1 MPLRVGLI
9 YNEPIPD
16 RYDTMGEAE
25 AIADVLEEVKAV
37 EAALDELGYQVCKI
51 GLVPPLE
58 EVRRIVQGMEVD
70 VYFNLFE
77 GFSGCPETEAM
88 VAGMLAATGR
98 PYTGSQ
104 ACTLSLALDKVKTK
118 DLLVA
123 AGIKTPPYQL
133 MRVDEANRFE
143 LKFPCIVK
151 PVGEDASHGLT
162 AESVVVDHESLARQL
177 SIICTNYGG
186 VALVEEFI
194 DGRELSATIMG
205 NHTPRVLSM
214 SEIVYNL
221 PPGLPPLLTFG
232 AKWTLDDVYFLNTD
246 PVCPAQ
252 IDQVL
257 WDHVAATSLRAYR
270 LTGCHGYARVDT
282 RLGTDGKAYVLEVN
296 PNPDI
301 SYTAGAA
308 RQAAAIGLTY
318 AQFIDKIIGL
328 AMSKDE
334 GQSSC

>member
-1 MPLRVGLI
+1 MSLKVGLV

-37 EAALDELGYQVCKI
+37 EVALNELGHQVAKV

-58 EVRRIVQGMEVD
+58 EVRCIVQGLDVD

-77 GFSGCPETEAM
+77 GFAGCPETEAM
-88 VAGMLAATGR
+88 VAGMLAVTGR
-98 PYTGSQ
+98 PYTGSYP
-104 ACTLSLALDKVKTK
+104 CTLSLALDKAKTK
-118 DLLVA
+118 EMLMA
-123 AGIKTPPYQL
+123 AGVKTPPYQL
-133 MRVDEANRFE
+133 LRAGEADRLTLN
-143 LKFPCIVK
+143 FPCIVK

-162 AESVVVDHESLARQL
+162 AESVVTDRDGLARQL
-177 SIICTNYGG
+177 ARVCASYGG
-186 VALVEEFI
+186 AALVEEFI

-205 NHTPRVLSM
+205 NHALRVLSV

-252 IDQVL
+252 IEQALWDQV
-257 WDHVAATSLRAYR
+257 AEISLKAYR
-270 LTGCHGYARVDT
+270 LVGCRGYARVDT
-282 RLGTDGKAYVLEVN
+282 RLGAGGEAYVLEVN

-308 RQAAAIGLTY
+308 RQAEAIGLTY
-318 AQFIDKIIGL
+318 SQFIDKIIAL
-328 AMSKDE
+328 AMSGD
-334 GQSSC
+334 SS

>member
-1 MPLRVGLI
+1 MSLKVGLI

-16 RYDTMGEAE
+16 RYDAMGEAD

-37 EAALDELGYQVCKI
+37 EAALYELGYQVVKK
-51 GLVPPLE
+51 GLVPPIE
-58 EVRRIVQGMEVD
+58 EVRRIVCDLDVD
-70 VYFNLFE
+70 IYFNLFE
-77 GFSGCPETEAM
+77 GFAGRPETEAM
-88 VAGMLAATGR
+88 VAGMLAVTGR

-104 ACTLSLALDKVKTK
+104 PCTLSLALDKVKTK
-118 DLLVA
+118 EMLLA
-123 AGIKTPPYQL
+123 AGVKTPPFQL
-133 MRVDEANRFE
+133 LCTGESNLFE
-143 LKFPCIVK
+143 LNYPCIVK
-151 PVGEDASHGLT
+151 PVSEDASHGLT
-162 AESVVVDHESLARQL
+162 AESVVTDQNGLSCQL
-177 SIICTNYGG
+177 ERVCASYGG
-186 VALVEEFI
+186 MALVEEFI

-205 NHTPRVLSM
+205 NHTPLVLSV
-214 SEIVYNL
+214 SEIVYSL

-252 IDQVL
+252 IDQEL
-257 WDHVAATSLRAYR
+257 WDLVAETSLKAYR

-282 RLGTDGKAYVLEVN
+282 RLGADGDPYVLEVN

-318 AQFIDKIIGL
+318 SQFIDKIITL
-328 AMSKDE
+328 AMSRD
-334 GQSSC
+334 

>member
-1 MPLRVGLI
+1 MSLKVGLI

-16 RYDTMGEAE
+16 RYDTMGEAD
-25 AIADVLEEVKAV
+25 AITDVLEEVKAV
-37 EAALDELGYQVCKI
+37 EAALSELGYQVVKT

-58 EVRRIVQGMEVD
+58 DVRSVVWGLDVD

-77 GFSGCPETEAM
+77 GFAGCPETEAM
-88 VAGMLAATGR
+88 VAGMLAVTGR
-98 PYTGSQ
+98 PYTGSRP
-104 ACTLSLALDKVKTK
+104 CTLSLALDKARTKELLMAAGVKT
-118 DLLVA
+118 
-123 AGIKTPPYQL
+123 PRYQL
-133 MRVDEANRFE
+133 LRRGEEDLFN
-143 LKFPCIVK
+143 LSFPCIVK
-151 PVGEDASHGLT
+151 PVGEDASHGLS
-162 AESVVVDHESLARQL
+162 AESVVSDQL
-177 SIICTNYGG
+177 GLNGQMERICANYGG

-205 NHTPRVLSM
+205 NYAPRVLSV
-214 SEIVYNL
+214 SEIVYSL

-252 IDQVL
+252 VDQAL
-257 WDHVAATSLRAYR
+257 WDHVAETSLKAYR

-282 RLGTDGKAYVLEVN
+282 RLGADGEAYVLEVN

-318 AQFIDKIIGL
+318 PQFIDKIIGL
-328 AMSKDE
+328 ALSKD
-334 GQSSC
+334 

>member
-1 MPLRVGLI
+1 MSLKVGLI

-16 RYDTMGEAE
+16 RYDTMGEAD
-25 AIADVLEEVKAV
+25 AITDVLEEVKAV
-37 EAALDELGYQVCKI
+37 EAALSELGYQVVKT

-58 EVRRIVQGMEVD
+58 DVRSVVWGLDVD

-77 GFSGCPETEAM
+77 GFAGCPETEAM
-88 VAGMLAATGR
+88 VAGMLAVTGR
-98 PYTGSQ
+98 PYTGSRP
-104 ACTLSLALDKVKTK
+104 CTLSLALDKARTKELLMAAGVKT
-118 DLLVA
+118 
-123 AGIKTPPYQL
+123 PRYQL
-133 MRVDEANRFE
+133 LRRGEADLFN
-143 LKFPCIVK
+143 LSFPCIVK
-151 PVGEDASHGLT
+151 PVGEDASHGLS
-162 AESVVVDHESLARQL
+162 AESVVSDQL
-177 SIICTNYGG
+177 GLNGQMERICANYGG

-205 NHTPRVLSM
+205 NYAPRVLSV
-214 SEIVYNL
+214 SEIVYSL

-252 IDQVL
+252 VDQAL
-257 WDHVAATSLRAYR
+257 WDHVAETSLKAYR

-282 RLGTDGKAYVLEVN
+282 RLGADGEAYVLEVN

-318 AQFIDKIIGL
+318 PQFIDKIIGL
-328 AMSKDE
+328 ALSKD
-334 GQSSC
+334 